1 VCNPRALLRNC
12 GHPPSAAVRIDVY
25 ERELTRTDLSADCTT
40 RGSLFRIGRSLS
52 LLPRT
57 LVHPNELVRARMSRS
72 RSRRHAFLVS
82 LRTTATHAAMHAR
95 ERGSKP
101 TRARSRIPRS
111 TSPRYRRVLRPFAI
125 SEMTRILLALLV
137 STLASHPCRAG
148 STRRFTA
155 RSLAVGRTPRAPKG
169 DPSGRSSHFRSRP
182 NYPFDSRGRSR
193 VRAHAD
199 TALFLTLLRHDG
211 AQPPP

>member
-1 VCNPRALLRNC
+1 
-12 GHPPSAAVRIDVY
+12 
-25 ERELTRTDLSADCTT
+25 
-40 RGSLFRIGRSLS
+40 
-52 LLPRT
+52 
-57 LVHPNELVRARMSRS
+57 VHPNELVRARMRRS

-82 LRTTATHAAMHAR
+82 LHTTVTRCTHESEDRSRCSLA
-95 ERGSKP
+95 RGS
-101 TRARSRIPRS
+101 RDQH
-111 TSPRYRRVLRPFAI
+111 RRVIDLSFRR
-125 SEMTRILLALLV
+125 S
-137 STLASHPCRAG
+137 SHPCRAG

-169 DPSGRSSHFRSRP
+169 DPSDRSSHFRSRL

-193 VRAHAD
+193 VGAHAD